1 MIKSI
6 NRPAVVGKI
15 SYSAPSM
22 PSFRMLMRD
31 QPVRVE
37 NIFDA
42 QVLAQFFNR
51 RLNLPR
57 APARKP
63 NIPNRAGKPHDAP
76 QGDKP
81 RREDER
87 ALKLIQHY
95 DPDFPSRFSG
105 EALPAIQYCP
115 DRCHEGHR
123 LVQCQVMLCLR
134 N

>member
-6 NRPAVVGKI
+6 HRSAVVRKV

-22 PSFRMLMRD
+22 SSFRMLMRD

-37 NIFDA
+37 NIFDV
-42 QVLAQFFNR
+42 QGLD
-51 RLNLPR
+51 LGPC
-57 APARKP
+57 
-63 NIPNRAGKPHDAP
+63 AGQGGGGEYLVVQPHDAP

-81 RREDER
+81 SREDER
-87 ALKLIQHY
+87 ALKLIQRD

-115 DRCHEGHR
+115 DRCHKGHR
-123 LVQCQVMLCLR
+123 LVQCQVMLCLW